1 VSIKELPIDNNK
13 AAKEPTNE
21 MQNSALDRSEA
32 QRDVGTSQLETEQIY
47 AKKFFS
53 EMQTEEEQ
61 NADIEHL
68 ASPSGAASEAS
79 AKQGQDI
86 TTFTIDLSKQ
96 FQTID
101 NFGAS
106 DAWSCQFVGHW
117 PEAKRTAIADL
128 LFSTSSSSTGKPNG
142 IGLSLWRFNL
152 GAGSAQQG
160 DSSGITDE
168 WRRAESFIGNN
179 GEYDWDL
186 QAGQMWFLKAAK
198 DRGVNQFLAFCN
210 SPLVSLTVN
219 GKAFATGGNPNLEKK
234 NFDAFANYLVN
245 VVKGVKNKIGVTF
258 DYLSP
263 ANEPQWDWGGG
274 QEGTPFMNEDIAGI
288 VKSLDAAI
296 TKEKISSK
304 IAIVEAGQY
313 NFLYSAHGKPRRGTQ
328 IDAFFTPGS
337 DTYIGNLPS
346 VENVIMG
353 HGYFTTSPY
362 NTAVQVRDKLHNK
375 VKQVNGLKLW
385 QSEYCI
391 LGDNNGEIN
400 GEHRDLGIKPA
411 MYLAQVLHNDLV
423 NANVSAW
430 HWWTALSAYDYK
442 DGLIYVDKEKSDGNF
457 QTSKMLWALGNFSRF
472 IRPGSVRVSASTL
485 NQSEILASAYVSNGE
500 LVVVLINPTLETKEV
515 KLELVGAT
523 MQTATAYVTST
534 STDLE
539 PNTISSATDT
549 MKLQALSVTSFVSK
563 LTLPSYYKCC
573 LI

>member
-1 VSIKELPIDNNK
+1 
-13 AAKEPTNE
+13 
-21 MQNSALDRSEA
+21 
-32 QRDVGTSQLETEQIY
+32 
-47 AKKFFS
+47 
-53 EMQTEEEQ
+53 
-61 NADIEHL
+61 
-68 ASPSGAASEAS
+68 
-79 AKQGQDI
+79 
-86 TTFTIDLSKQ
+86 
-96 FQTID
+96 
-101 NFGAS
+101 
-106 DAWSCQFVGHW
+106 
-117 PEAKRTAIADL
+117 

-234 NFDAFANYLVN
+234 NFDAFADYLVN

-288 VKSLDAAI
+288 VKSIDAAI
-296 TKEKISSK
+296 TKEKITSK

-362 NTAVQVRDKLHNK
+362 NAAVQVRDKLHNK